1 MAWLAL
7 FVAGLLEVAFATLLK
22 LSDGFSRLW
31 PTLGFVVAAVG
42 SFALLSWAVRD
53 LPVGTAYAVW
63 TGIGA
68 VGTALLGMILFG
80 EPVTAGRITAIAL
93 IVGGVVLLNLEGG
106 GAH

>member
-80 EPVTAGRITAIAL
+80 EPVTPGRITAIAL